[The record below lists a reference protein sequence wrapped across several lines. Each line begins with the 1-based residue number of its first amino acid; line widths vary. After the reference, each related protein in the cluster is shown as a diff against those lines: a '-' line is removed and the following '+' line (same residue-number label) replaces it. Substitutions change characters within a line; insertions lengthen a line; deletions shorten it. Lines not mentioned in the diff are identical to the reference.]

1 MEILR
6 ATAEDLAAILKLQYL
21 AFQSEAI
28 QVGSSDI
35 QPLTQSLDKLAKEF
49 DRGMIYKAS
58 IGTEELSVRFADTL
72 PSDLSEHNI
81 RLYEKNGYSP
91 FRTKPTTGGFNL
103 VYLQKQ

>member
-21 AFQSEAI
+21 AFQSEAM

-49 DRGMIYKAS
+49 DRGMIYKALDRNGR
-58 IGTEELSVRFADTL
+58 IVGSVR
-72 PSDLSEHNI
+72 
-81 RLYEKNGYSP
+81 GYL
-91 FRTKPTTGGFNL
+91 T
-103 VYLQKQ
+103 Q